1 MKFLEVPR
9 HVLIQNGTN
18 FRGRAARSE
27 YWWFK
32 LWSAIYSFFVL
43 ILSPFLLV
51 LFPLGLVILW
61 IAPLVPTTALEVRRL
76 HDTDRSG
83 WWIAAPFGLI
93 ALGSLM
99 TAFSESGGII
109 LVVAGM
115 LLYVLVFIWTIQ
127 IGTSGTN
134 RFGTDPLEEQSNGQV
149 PPISTGE
156 SDEQVDHGTTNNP
169 PLKMPNSSVPVPA
182 GDQWIDATKTVV
194 DATVLVESAGG
205 AGTAFHMGDGVFFS
219 AAHVVA
225 GRTSVRL
232 RNHLIDTEATVV
244 KIHQTADVAQLQADR
259 GLKGLGSLSWGLA
272 DNVREGQQV
281 RIAGYPLDVEHK
293 SSVTAGIIS
302 KILIEPDGR
311 YFITDAAVNQGNSGG
326 PLFTQDGR
334 IIGIVTSKKIGIAV
348 EGVAMATAE
357 NTAKQALESEGLSP
371 AYLTA
376 ESILSRN
383 ATIRLAMYTAARD
396 GNLTTEDAEIIKD
409 WASSNLPPGTG
420 VSEKERLNE
429 VIKKA
434 FADAVAGELRLE
446 EITHRLQV
454 EGSQEDRDEAIRLV
468 AELIT
473 GSANGTAQDGLLTTI
488 TELLK

>member
-1 MKFLEVPR
+1 MKFIDVPGR
-9 HVLIQNGTN
+9 VLSKYFI
-18 FRGRAARSE
+18 FEGRATRSE
-27 YWWFK
+27 YWWWF
-32 LWSAIYSFFVL
+32 LITFVTVFVL
-43 ILSPFLLV
+43 GLIVPGLSIIAMMFL
-51 LFPLGLVILW
+51 GI
-61 IAPLVPTTALEVRRL
+61 PTVALNARRL
-76 HDTDRSG
+76 HDLNRSG
-83 WWIAAPFGLI
+83 WLQLIGLI
-93 ALGSLM
+93 PFVGWVLLP
-99 TAFSESGGII
+99 II
-109 LVVAGM
+109 L
-115 LLYVLVFIWTIQ
+115 IPE
-127 IGTSGTN
+127 GTHGPN
-134 RFGTDPLEEQSNGQV
+134 KYGPDPLEGQNNEQIPPAVARKSNRQTNQGAV
-149 PPISTGE
+149 GNPAIGMPSTP
-156 SDEQVDHGTTNNP
+156 TKIPT
-169 PLKMPNSSVPVPA
+169 

-244 KIHQTADVAQLQADR
+244 KIHQIADVAQLQADR

-272 DNVREGQQV
+272 DNVREGQEV

-326 PLFTQDGR
+326 PLFTQNGQ

-357 NTAKQALESEGLSP
+357 NAAKQALESEGLSP
-371 AYLTA
+371 TYLAA

-383 ATIRLAMYTAARD
+383 ATIRLAMYAAARD
-396 GNLTTEDAEIIKD
+396 GNLTTEKAKIIKD

-434 FADAVAGELRLE
+434 FADAVAGKLRLE
-446 EITHRLQV
+446 EITHQLQV